1 MLSYYC
7 WKCRKSTESK
17 NPRVAR
23 TKNGRIIPLSNCV
36 LCDSL
41 GSTFIKQQETS
52 WLLSNL
58 GTKTPLSK
66 NF

>member
-7 WKCRKSTESK
+7 WKCRKSTESQ
-17 NPRVAR
+17 NPKVAR
-23 TKNGRIIPLSNCV
+23 TKNGRMVPLSNFA
-36 LCDSL
+36 LCDK
-41 GSTFIKQQETS
+41 STFIKQQEAS

-58 GTKTPLSK
+58 GIKTSLSK